1 MNTKLKIV
9 LAIPLVIICLFVLV
23 LVGYGAWGIVTHCD
37 SIFNI
42 GNNFDE
48 PVTVY
53 FEGQKMGK
61 INSGQSK
68 IFCLDHILTTTNTDL
83 LVELKSNSGEV
94 LFSRLYTWDE
104 LTAVL
109 ESVHGEPYWIGDGK

>member
-9 LAIPLVIICLFVLV
+9 LAIPLIIICLFVLV
-23 LVGYGAWGIVTHCD
+23 VVGYIACGFVTHCD

-61 INSGQSK
+61 VDSGQSN
-68 IFCLDHILTTTNTDL
+68 IFCLDDVLTTTNTDL
-83 LVELKSNSGEV
+83 LVELKSNSGEI
-94 LFSRLYTWDE
+94 LFSRLYTWEE
-104 LTAVL
+104 LRTVL
-109 ESVHGEPYWIGDGK
+109 ESVTGQPYWIDGK